1 MNVGPGLNFLVDED
15 WIIVSDPIIL
25 LVSDPIICDPIIC
38 DPIICESRSGILNSG
53 LPQRRLRNE
62 PKKTN
67 EPL

>member
-38 DPIICESRSGILNSG
+38 ESRSGILNSG